1 MNNPR
6 FVFFGTPDIAVT
18 ALKELIN
25 LGLIPS
31 LVVTGEDKPQQRR
44 LEIKPTPVALCAEE
58 NQIPTLKPTKLKD
71 IESQLK
77 DTNADFFLVVA
88 YGKILPSWL
97 LDIPKRKVLNIHPSL
112 LPLYRGPS
120 PIESALLDGVSKT
133 GVTLMELDE
142 EMDHG
147 RIIAQKEIGVTLDT
161 TKAFLYD
168 TLAKE
173 GVHLLKDTIAS
184 YIEGSLI
191 PVEQIHS
198 EATYSRKF
206 TKEDGEIHP
215 DKDTDLSTWNKW
227 RAFKGWPGLYFFD
240 KDSRVKI
247 TDAVFT
253 HNTFQITRI
262 IPEGKKEIS
271 YKEYTQN

>member
-18 ALKELIN
+18 ALEELIN
-25 LGLIPS
+25 LGLIPT

-44 LEIKPTPVALCAEE
+44 LEIKPTPVALCAQQ
-58 NQIPTLKPTKLKD
+58 NQIPTLKPSKLKD

-77 DTNADFFLVVA
+77 DVNADFFLVVA

-97 LDIPKRKVLNIHPSL
+97 LDIPHRKVLNIHPSL

-147 RIIAQKEIGVTLDT
+147 RLIAQKEIEVTTDT
-161 TKAFLYD
+161 TKAFLYT

-173 GVHLLKDTIAS
+173 GAHLLKETITS
-184 YIEGSLI
+184 YLDGTRT
-191 PVEQIHS
+191 PHEQDHTH
-198 EATYSRKF
+198 ATYSRKF
-206 TKEDGEIHP
+206 TKEDGQIDPHT
-215 DKDTDLSTWNKW
+215 DTGLTTWNKW

-240 KDSRVKI
+240 NNVRVKI
-247 TDAVFT
+247 TDAVYANGTFT
-253 HNTFQITRI
+253 ITKV
-262 IPEGKKEIS
+262 IPEGRKEIS
-271 YKEYTQN
+271 YTEYLQ

>member
-18 ALKELIN
+18 ALEELIN
-25 LGLIPS
+25 LGLIPT

-44 LEIKPTPVALCAEE
+44 LEIKPTPVALCAQQ
-58 NQIPTLKPTKLKD
+58 NQIPTLKPSKLKD

-77 DTNADFFLVVA
+77 DVNADFFLVVA

-97 LDIPKRKVLNIHPSL
+97 LDIPHRKVLNIHPSL

-147 RIIAQKEIGVTLDT
+147 RLIAQKEIEVTTDT
-161 TKAFLYD
+161 TKAFLYT

-173 GVHLLKDTIAS
+173 GVNLLKETLTAYLDGT
-184 YIEGSLI
+184 LT
-191 PVEQIHS
+191 PHEQDHAH
-198 EATYSRKF
+198 ATYSRKF
-206 TKEDGEIHP
+206 TKEDGQIDPHN
-215 DKDTDLSTWNKW
+215 DKDLTTWNKW

-240 KDSRVKI
+240 DNVRVKI
-247 TDAVFT
+247 TDAVYANGTFT
-253 HNTFQITRI
+253 ITKV
-262 IPEGKKEIS
+262 IPEGRKEIS
-271 YKEYTQN
+271 YTEYLQ